1 MSKPKY
7 KKWSQADDAELTLM
21 REARTSTK
29 EIAKALKRTPTSVT
43 NRITTL
49 GIPMGKGPNKQRVE
63 MLKAKDHM
71 GRWSLGQ
78 VPESKIKTV
87 QGSQPKP
94 SWWTRMMWWRR

>member
-43 NRITTL
+43 NRITAL
-49 GIPMGKGPNKQRVE
+49 GIPMGKGPNKQRLETVE
-63 MLKAKDHM
+63 F
-71 GRWSLGQ
+71 GQ
-78 VPESKIKTV
+78 MPESKIETV

-94 SWWTRMMWWRR
+94 SWWTRMMWWRK

>member
-49 GIPMGKGPNKQRVE
+49 GIPYGKGPNQQRLETVE
-63 MLKAKDHM
+63 F
-71 GRWSLGQ
+71 GQ

>member
-43 NRITTL
+43 NRIATL
-49 GIPMGKGPNKQRVE
+49 GIPKGRHISKETLDFLARE
-63 MLKAKDHM
+63 RA
-71 GRWSLGQ
+71 RELGNF
-78 VPESKIKTV
+78 PKIETV

-94 SWWTRMMWWRR
+94 SWWTRMMWWRK

>member
-43 NRITTL
+43 NRITAL
-49 GIPMGKGPNKQRVE
+49 GIPKGRVRE
-63 MLKAKDHM
+63 F
-71 GRWSLGQ
+71 GQ
-78 VPESKIKTV
+78 VPESKIETV

-94 SWWTRMMWWRR
+94 SWWTRMMWWRK

>member
-7 KKWSQADDAELTLM
+7 KKWSQADDAELILM

-43 NRITTL
+43 NRIATL
-49 GIPMGKGPNKQRVE
+49 GIPKGRARE
-63 MLKAKDHM
+63 F
-71 GRWSLGQ
+71 GQ
-78 VPESKIKTV
+78 VPESKIETV

-94 SWWTRMMWWRR
+94 SWWTRMMWWRK

>member
-43 NRITTL
+43 NRITAL
-49 GIPMGKGPNKQRVE
+49 GIPKGRARE
-63 MLKAKDHM
+63 
-71 GRWSLGQ
+71 LGNF
-78 VPESKIKTV
+78 PKIETV

-94 SWWTRMMWWRR
+94 SWWTRMMWWRK

>member
-7 KKWSQADDAELTLM
+7 KKWSQADDAELILM

-43 NRITTL
+43 NRIATL
-49 GIPMGKGPNKQRVE
+49 GIPKGRVRE
-63 MLKAKDHM
+63 F
-71 GRWSLGQ
+71 GQ
-78 VPESKIKTV
+78 VPESKIETV

-94 SWWTRMMWWRR
+94 SWWTRMMWWRK

>member
-43 NRITTL
+43 NRIATL
-49 GIPMGKGPNKQRVE
+49 GIPKGRVVYDDISAPA
-63 MLKAKDHM
+63 LGIPK
-71 GRWSLGQ
+71 GRARKLGNF
-78 VPESKIKTV
+78 PKIETV

-94 SWWTRMMWWRR
+94 SWWTRMMWWRK

>member
-43 NRITTL
+43 NRIATL
-49 GIPMGKGPNKQRVE
+49 GIPKGRVRE
-63 MLKAKDHM
+63 F
-71 GRWSLGQ
+71 GQ
-78 VPESKIKTV
+78 VPESKIETV

-94 SWWTRMMWWRR
+94 SWWTRMMWWRK

>member
-43 NRITTL
+43 NRIATL
-49 GIPMGKGPNKQRVE
+49 GIPKGRHISKETLDFLARE
-63 MLKAKDHM
+63 RA
-71 GRWSLGQ
+71 REFGQ
-78 VPESKIKTV
+78 MPESKIETV

-94 SWWTRMMWWRR
+94 SWWTRMMWWRKE